1 MSSTGPLYSAVIP
14 GMDYGKTVSFYIL
27 ASDVFGQSSTYGSV
41 ASPQTYNVVDTIDP
55 TIGVTGPAAGSQ
67 LIGLVRFNVSAA
79 DSESGIANVTFLVDG
94 SKVDMS
100 TVTPWI
106 YEWNTGSVANGLHTI
121 RFTAE
126 DKAGNLVSVSL
137 QYDVENPQG
146 IYAAGYFLETF
157 VAQYG
162 VFLGIAVVLVLAME
176 VRILIARRQ
185 SK

>member
-1 MSSTGPLYSAVIP
+1 
-14 GMDYGKTVSFYIL
+14 
-27 ASDVFGQSSTYGSV
+27 
-41 ASPQTYNVVDTIDP
+41 
-55 TIGVTGPAAGSQ
+55 
-67 LIGLVRFNVSAA
+67 
-79 DSESGIANVTFLVDG
+79 
-94 SKVDMS
+94 
-100 TVTPWI
+100 
-106 YEWNTGSVANGLHTI
+106 
-121 RFTAE
+121 
-126 DKAGNLVSVSL
+126 VSL